1 LKGKGLAGGFFSEK
15 ELIVLTRLFSD
26 MRAASAKLSP
36 DHRDRVPT
44 KAAFETVCQTNSL
57 DGWSEQAAVV
67 RKAALVFQCD
77 PKVEPVFRLTLTDF
91 LHPVLAKINQDNDI
105 PVFELAPDDLVPPRD
120 EALEHL
126 QALEALKFDLGRF
139 ERDNAV
145 LLAENKAL
153 REQIE
158 TLKAAL
164 ADAARGTRS
173 FISIFSNNK
182 YWSDNKDSPFSVS
195 VGDGL
200 VEALIGILHI
210 KEIRDA
216 LGNSARRTVSTGKA
230 FFGRLGRWAEANA
243 IESIERGAAQ
253 RIEAFGRLEAQLALP
268 APDAPTPDGIFS
280 TPPADFDMAEVH
292 AMILRGER
300 PKASW
305 RPFIKLLNFGDNEKF
320 GDLSPVSGLSALEQL
335 SLDNTQVSDL
345 SPVSGLSALTWLSLN
360 NTQVSDLS
368 PVSGLSALTWLSVD
382 NTQVSDL
389 SSVSR
394 LSALTEL
401 WLNNTQVS
409 DLSPLAGL
417 NALTGLL
424 LSNTQ
429 VSDLSPVS
437 GLSALE
443 RLSLDN
449 TQVSDLSPVSGLSA
463 LTELSL
469 DNTQVSDL
477 SPVSGLSALTWL
489 SLNSTQVS
497 NLSPVSGL
505 SALTGFWLNNTQ
517 VSDLSPVSGLS
528 VLTWLALDNTQ
539 VSDLSSVS
547 GLNALERLWL
557 NNTQVRDLSPLSG
570 LSGLTE
576 LWLNNTQVSD
586 AGPLAGLN
594 GLGELSLALT
604 FVTDLS
610 PLAGLTGLE
619 KLYLGISMDKSVS
632 VLDHLEHLTI
642 IGGPAPRDGKPRP
655 E

>member
-1 LKGKGLAGGFFSEK
+1 MDIELGKPSPAYLRELKEVAE
-15 ELIVLTRLFSD
+15 
-26 MRAASAKLSP
+26 AASALSLHLVKANILP
-36 DHRDRVPT
+36 RDFP
-44 KAAFETVCQTNSL
+44 
-57 DGWSEQAAVV
+57 
-67 RKAALVFQCD
+67 
-77 PKVEPVFRLTLTDF
+77 VEPVSTLCTA
-91 LHPVLAKINQDNDI
+91 LMLLPHGTSEGSVPVLIHARERVPALRREYVLSEPEEGEKREHRDI
-105 PVFELAPDDLVPPRD
+105 PPVFRGEELDRRLNELYAAVGTALDHYKAETRTEIEPDAERD
-120 EALEHL
+120 ASVLARPEFGLDKTVKEIREAEAEIDGFKKSLPENSAGQRGLSDIDSQLKAGRSEASMPSPKPALLTRIGKALRQTPEALERFGYWMS
-126 QALEALKFDLGRF
+126 AADDLSEPLIDAGF
-139 ERDNAV
+139 EI
-145 LLAENKAL
+145 L
-153 REQIE
+153 R
-158 TLKAAL
+158 K
-164 ADAARGTRS
+164 
-173 FISIFSNNK
+173 K
-182 YWSDNKDSPFSVS
+182 VS
-195 VGDGL
+195 G
-200 VEALIGILHI
+200 
-210 KEIRDA
+210 
-216 LGNSARRTVSTGKA
+216 
-230 FFGRLGRWAEANA
+230 FFGRISKVGTALQETANRMKKWRD
-243 IESIERGAAQ
+243 S
-253 RIEAFGRLEAQLALP
+253 
-268 APDAPTPDGIFS
+268 APGGNGS
-280 TPPADFDMAEVH
+280 PPPDFDMDEVH

-320 GDLSPVSGLSALEQL
+320 GDLSPVSVLSALEHL

-389 SSVSR
+389 SSVSH

-409 DLSPLAGL
+409 DLSPLSGL

-489 SLNSTQVS
+489 SLNNTQVS

-539 VSDLSSVS
+539 VSDLS
-547 GLNALERLWL
+547 
-557 NNTQVRDLSPLSG
+557 PLSG

-586 AGPLAGLN
+586 VGPLAGLN
-594 GLGELSLALT
+594 GLGVLSLALT